1 MDMKGFLIC
10 ILVIISFSCHCQDS
24 VSQKKIDGIDNLVKD
39 IKARKTL
46 FEKSESSY
54 SIDSSF
60 HEMDDFT
67 KTIYYSDRECGKLL
81 KVEYSILFL
90 RDSLQ
95 TTTILYFKENKLIK
109 TEDLVSTKKYH
120 FQTGFYFEND
130 KVVNEIFSKK
140 QQETASH
147 YIDISKELL
156 KNYLLM
162 CLKLNPNS
170 NKQGQTKTN

>member
-1 MDMKGFLIC
+1 MVMKGFLIC
-10 ILVIISFSCHCQDS
+10 ILLIISFNCYCQDS
-24 VSQKKIDGIDNLVKD
+24 LSQKKIDRIDKLVSD
-39 IKARKTL
+39 IKAMKTL
-46 FEKSESSY
+46 FEKKDSSY

-95 TTTILYFKENKLIK
+95 TTTIEYFKEDKLVK
-109 TEDLVSTKKYH
+109 TEDLVRTKKYH
-120 FQTGFYFEND
+120 FQTDFYFEND
-130 KVVNEIFSKK
+130 KILNQIFSEK
-140 QQETASH
+140 QRETALA

-156 KNYLLM
+156 KNYLSM
-162 CLKLNPNS
+162 CPKLKPNLNKRNQKKI
-170 NKQGQTKTN
+170 N